1 MPSVAKLQ
9 SLIEKA
15 WELGF
20 DVIGKDQFNGSL
32 VNTVKWIG
40 ASDIAALFSS
50 LRIK

>member
-9 SLIEKA
+9 GLIEKA
-15 WELGF
+15 WENGF
-20 DVIGKDQFNGSL
+20 DTIGRDQFNGSL

-40 ASDIAALFSS
+40 ASDIAAFFSS